1 MLRFGGEGNNCV
13 MRLTWGTSVS
23 EPFRKTAKDWLDML
37 CKESGSAEWMMHIE
51 ARQIPIYAVT
61 LTAPDSVIAH
71 ADVMREDYPED
82 DFREFLQTQKTN
94 WHERITQPLD
104 SK

>member
-1 MLRFGGEGNNCV
+1 
-13 MRLTWGTSVS
+13 MRLTWGKSVS
-23 EPFRKTAKDWLDML
+23 EPFCKTAKDWLDVL
-37 CKESGSAEWMMHIE
+37 CKESGSSDWTMHIE

-61 LTAPDSVIAH
+61 LTAPDGVVAH

-82 DFREFLQTQKTN
+82 DFREFLQTQNTN

-104 SK
+104 SN

>member
-1 MLRFGGEGNNCV
+1 

-23 EPFRKTAKDWLDML
+23 EPFRKKAKDWLDVL
-37 CKESGSAEWMMHIE
+37 CKESGHADWTMHID

-61 LTAPDSVIAH
+61 TVPDGVVAH

-82 DFREFLQTQKTN
+82 DFREFLQTQNIN

-104 SK
+104 SN

>member
-1 MLRFGGEGNNCV
+1 
-13 MRLTWGTSVS
+13 
-23 EPFRKTAKDWLDML
+23 
-37 CKESGSAEWMMHIE
+37 MHIE

-61 LTAPDSVIAH
+61 LTALDGIVVH

-82 DFREFLQTQKTN
+82 DFREFLQTQNIN

-104 SK
+104 SN

>member
-1 MLRFGGEGNNCV
+1 

-23 EPFRKTAKDWLDML
+23 EPFRKTAKDSLDAL
-37 CKESGSAEWMMHIE
+37 CKESGSNDWTMHID

-61 LTAPDSVIAH
+61 LTAPDGVIAQ

-82 DFREFLQTQKTN
+82 DFSEFLQTQNTN
-94 WHERITQPLD
+94 WHERSAQPLD
-104 SK
+104 SN